1 MRALLSS
8 FESEFKRYKV
18 RAEDAIAQLSDGELS
33 LLSAPGGNSVAVIVW
48 HLAGNFQS
56 RFTEFLTTDGEK
68 PWRRREEE
76 FQARTVTRPELL
88 EKWDRGWSV
97 LRAALDPLTDDDLG
111 REVCIRRIALSVS
124 DALARSLAHTAYHV
138 GQIVLLARNIRGEEW
153 RFLSIPPGGSEAYN
167 RNPTREK
174 GPADDEWR

>member
-8 FESEFKRYKV
+8 FESEFRRYKV
-18 RAEDAIAQLSDGELS
+18 RAEDAIAQLSDGELN

-88 EKWDRGWSV
+88 EKWDQGWSV